1 MIPRSARPGGQVA
14 GFEPVLAAL
23 AAGAEEYFGDAGAAI
38 EAVERHDRPFSALL
52 RVRVRAQ
59 GVDTYAFIKMHKR
72 RGSGPEELA
81 QQRRFVEREYRATRR
96 LQEAFAG
103 KAGLNALRP
112 LAVLPE
118 HLTIV
123 TEQVQ
128 GRTLDQVLRQSLWGA
143 GPRAAA
149 VAAAERVG
157 AWVRTYQDVTAVEGA
172 LSLHERR
179 EYLDVRLVKLT
190 GSMLT
195 AVERTLALRVF
206 DQLAARVN
214 PPAPPLVAI
223 HADLT
228 PTNIIVGTDGRVTIL
243 DFAMAK
249 SGARHHDL
257 SHLFFHLDRL
267 SWRRLMPDHVA
278 EVQHALLRSFDPA
291 TSASDPL
298 FALMLLQ
305 HAVCHIAQLAERDVR
320 TLRPAY
326 RAFVR
331 RRWQQFL
338 HSPVLKGEVA
348 AA

>member
-1 MIPRSARPGGQVA
+1 MIAKRARTGAPVA

-23 AAGAEEYFGDAGAAI
+23 AAGAEEYFGDARALI
-38 EAVERHDRPFSALL
+38 EVVDRYERPFSALL
-52 RVRVRAQ
+52 RVRVRAE
-59 GVDTYAFIKMHKR
+59 GVDTYAFIKTFKLR
-72 RGSGPEELA
+72 RSGPEELA
-81 QQRRFVEREYRATRR
+81 QLRRFVEREYRATRR
-96 LQEAFAG
+96 LHEAFAG
-103 KAGLNALRP
+103 KAGLHALRP
-112 LAVLPE
+112 LALLPE

-157 AWVRTYQDVTAVEGA
+157 AWVRTYQEVTAVEGA
-172 LSLHERR
+172 LSLDERR
-179 EYLDVRLVKLT
+179 EYLDVRLLKLT
-190 GSMLT
+190 SSMLT
-195 AVERTLALRVF
+195 AGDRGIALRIF

-228 PTNIIVGTDGRVTIL
+228 PTNIMVDTDGRVTIL

-257 SHLFFHLDRL
+257 SHLFFHLGRL

-278 EVQHALLRSFDPA
+278 EVQQALLRSFDPA
-291 TSASDPL
+291 VSTADPL

-305 HAVCHIAQLAERDVR
+305 HAVCHIAQLAERDVG

-338 HSPVLKGEVA
+338 HSPVLKREMA

>member
-1 MIPRSARPGGQVA
+1 MFAKRARAGAPVA

-23 AAGAEEYFGDAGAAI
+23 TAGAEEYFGDAAATI
-38 EAVERHDRPFSALL
+38 EALDRHERPFSALL
-52 RVRVRAQ
+52 RVRVRAK
-59 GVDTYAFIKMHKR
+59 GADTYAFVKMFKPR
-72 RGSGPEELA
+72 RSGPEELA
-81 QQRRFVEREYRATRR
+81 QLRRFVEREYRATLR
-96 LQEAFAG
+96 LHRAFTERP
-103 KAGLNALRP
+103 GLNALRP
-112 LAVLPE
+112 LALLPD

-157 AWVRTYQDVTAVEGA
+157 AWVRTYQEVTAVEGA
-172 LSLHERR
+172 LSLDERR

-190 GSMLT
+190 STMLT
-195 AVERTLALRVF
+195 AGDRALALGVF

-228 PTNIIVGTDGRVTIL
+228 PTNIMVGTDGRVTIL

-257 SHLFFHLDRL
+257 SHLFFHLSRL

-278 EVQHALLRSFDPA
+278 DVQRALLRSFDPA
-291 TSASDPL
+291 ASAFDPL

-305 HAVCHIAQLAERDVR
+305 HAVCHIAQLSERDVG

-338 HSPVLKGEVA
+338 HSPVLKGEIA

>member
-1 MIPRSARPGGQVA
+1 MFKPRR
-14 GFEPVLAAL
+14 
-23 AAGAEEYFGDAGAAI
+23 AGAEE
-38 EAVERHDRPFSALL
+38 
-52 RVRVRAQ
+52 
-59 GVDTYAFIKMHKR
+59 
-72 RGSGPEELA
+72 LA
-81 QQRRFVEREYRATRR
+81 QLRRFVEREYRATRR
-96 LQEAFAG
+96 LHEAFAG
-103 KAGLNALRP
+103 RPGLNALRAV
-112 LAVLPE
+112 AVLPE
-118 HLTIV
+118 HLAIV

-128 GRTLDQVLRQSLWGA
+128 GRTFDRVLRDSIWGP

-157 AWVRTYQDVTAVEGA
+157 AWVRTYQEVTEVEGA
-172 LSLHERR
+172 LSLDERR

-195 AVERTLALRVF
+195 PAERRIALRVF
-206 DQLAARVN
+206 DQLAARVA

-228 PTNIIVGTDGRVTIL
+228 PTNILVGIDGRVTIL

-257 SHLFFHLDRL
+257 SHLFFHLDRV
-267 SWRRLMPDHVA
+267 SWRRVMPEHVA
-278 EVQHALLRSFDPA
+278 QVQKALLRSFDPE
-291 TSASDPL
+291 TSVNDPL

-305 HAVCHIAQLAERDVR
+305 HAVCHIAQLAERDVG

-331 RRWQQFL
+331 HRWQTFL
-338 HSPVLKGEVA
+338 QSPVLKAEVA